1 MGGKRRIGL
10 YYLSAERTIWTHL
23 IRSLNALAGFLGVE
37 LPASDGGNA
46 MKSASDMMY
55 GAVSRYGMQGGL
67 EIFEGDTVI

>member
-37 LPASDGGNA
+37 LPASDGGKA

-55 GAVSRYGMQGGL
+55 GAVSWWYAKVDL
-67 EIFEGDTVI
+67 KSLKVIP